1 MSAEPVR
8 MAIDCES
15 PIEALAAALV
25 AVEQLVLQVTSGP
38 VVDRDEVRVCAG
50 RLRLCAG
57 DLEAHVGKPR
67 GPRRARGPKGYA
79 DAGFRL

>member
-8 MAIDCES
+8 LAIDCES
-15 PIEALAAALV
+15 PTQALDAALV
-25 AVEQLVLQVTSGP
+25 AVEQLVLRVSVDP
-38 VVDRDEVRVCAG
+38 HADRDEVQALAG

-57 DLEAHVGKPR
+57 DLDAAFAKPR